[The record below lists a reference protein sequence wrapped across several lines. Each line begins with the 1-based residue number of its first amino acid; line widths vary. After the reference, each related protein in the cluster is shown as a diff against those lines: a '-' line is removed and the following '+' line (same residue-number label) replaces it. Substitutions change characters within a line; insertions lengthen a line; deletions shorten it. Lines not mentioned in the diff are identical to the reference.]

1 MDADYKELLCG
12 KMRESYSDFI
22 NYLKG
27 LPSEQIIERSYEK
40 VMKEDIILACE
51 YGNLTNEEAKAL
63 YRLKDPLEDLYSHWL
78 KSDSNYM
85 EMLQNTV
92 EYRAKSALREFNS
105 RQKES
110 R

>member
-12 KMRESYSDFI
+12 KMMESYSSFI
-22 NYLKG
+22 KYLKG
-27 LPSEQIIERSYEK
+27 LPPEQIIGRSYEK
-40 VMKEDIILACE
+40 VMKEDIVLACE

-63 YRLKDPLEDLYSHWL
+63 CRMKDPLEDLYSHWL

-85 EMLQNTV
+85 EMLQDTV
-92 EYRAKSALREFNS
+92 EHRARSALREMNA

>member
-12 KMRESYSDFI
+12 KMRKSYNNLI
-22 NYLKG
+22 HYLKG
-27 LPSEQIIERSYEK
+27 LPPEHIIERSYEK

-51 YGNLTNEEAKAL
+51 YGNLSNEEAKAL

-78 KSDSNYM
+78 KSDANYM
-85 EMLQNTV
+85 EMLQDTV
-92 EYRAKSALREFNS
+92 EYRARYALREFQS
-105 RQKES
+105 RQRES